1 MDMSWWQAAILAIIQ
16 GLAEFLP
23 ISSSGHLV
31 LVPKLLGWEDQ
42 GLAFDV
48 AVHVGTLVA
57 VLTYF
62 RADLVPLVRGFFRY
76 TRGHRRDAAGRM
88 AFNLAIGTIPVGIAG
103 LTFADFIEEQLRS
116 PFVVAFQLAVFGILL
131 YLVDRYGKRNRRET
145 DLTLGEALLIGCGQA
160 LALVPGTSRSG
171 ITMTVA
177 LGLGLTREAAARFAF
192 LLSVPGIA
200 LAGGYEGFKLMTGEA
215 TVTPPLAS
223 ILTGLVVSAVVGY
236 VCIAFF
242 LKFIA
247 KIGFLPF
254 TVYRLLLAGFIVGVF
269 M

>member
-1 MDMSWWQAAILAIIQ
+1 MDMSWWQAAILAVIQ

-62 RADLVPLVRGFFRY
+62 RADLVPLVGGFFRY
-76 TRGHRRDAAGRM
+76 IGGDRNDAAGRM
-88 AFNLAIGTIPVGIAG
+88 AFNLAIGTIPVGLAG
-103 LTFADFIEEQLRS
+103 LTFSDFIEEQLRS
-116 PFVVAFQLAVFGILL
+116 PFVVAFQLAVFGVVL
-131 YLVDRYGKRNRRET
+131 YLVDRHGKRNRRET
-145 DLTLGEALLIGCGQA
+145 DLSLGEAVLIGCGQA

-177 LGLGLTREAAARFAF
+177 LALGLTREAAARFAF

-223 ILTGLVVSAVVGY
+223 ILTGVVVSAVVGY
-236 VCIAFF
+236 FCIAFF